1 VREALNVVCVVD
13 CAGEGAGLDEMSPP
27 GDVQCQPAKLR
38 RAVKDGPTGPSA
50 ASCEAASLTARN
62 SGATREI
69 TRGRGSETLAR
80 AGRRN
85 GELPTSC
92 LLLGVSAAPLPRHGN
107 HLRGG
112 PPDPDSHLRSC
123 QESLKSDAREPPD
136 AAASA
141 VDRCDLVPAARP
153 HTPPTAGSALPAGVM
168 FDLDCESADRGRQ
181 ALVVPDQQSPHGR
194 EASPERRSTSCLKAR
209 AGRAAR
215 R

>member
-1 VREALNVVCVVD
+1 LYRWERLSTSSTLSTALARVLVLTRCR
-13 CAGEGAGLDEMSPP
+13 AP

-50 ASCEAASLTARN
+50 ASREAASLTARN

-69 TRGRGSETLAR
+69 TRGRGSETPARTAR

-123 QESLKSDAREPPD
+123 PESQKSSLLAHEHDPAGCLRTFSVV
-136 AAASA
+136 AS
-141 VDRCDLVPAARP
+141 R
-153 HTPPTAGSALPAGVM
+153 SALQTGGSVPLGDAVAVQPAFSGCPACRV
-168 FDLDCESADRGRQ
+168 Q
-181 ALVVPDQQSPHGR
+181 A
-194 EASPERRSTSCLKAR
+194 
-209 AGRAAR
+209 
-215 R
+215 

>member
-1 VREALNVVCVVD
+1 MLVSRLFVPCERLSTSSALSTALARVLVLTRCR
-13 CAGEGAGLDEMSPP
+13 PP

-69 TRGRGSETLAR
+69 TPGRGSETPAR
-80 AGRRN
+80 TGRRN

-123 QESLKSDAREPPD
+123 PESQLWTTGGLN
-136 AAASA
+136 AAARIAA
-141 VDRCDLVPAARP
+141 VTGTKAAGRGVPD
-153 HTPPTAGSALPAGVM
+153 PPGAGSGSPG
-168 FDLDCESADRGRQ
+168 RG
-181 ALVVPDQQSPHGR
+181 
-194 EASPERRSTSCLKAR
+194 TAR
-209 AGRAAR
+209 LHP
-215 R
+215 